1 MQHVADYRQQL
12 QDGYNVVESV
22 ATTTTSSIILVPTYA
37 LCQPAANTCCSY
49 YMAGRPAAVPR
60 RRFMY
65 FFAFLFKN
73 HAVLTETKYSSSCQT
88 HLAVMSGI
96 SSVAYALPFWRFCRN
111 THGQTDSSVNIMVIQ
126 SMEHILRQC
135 SVGPSRSRT
144 NRRSSNSK
152 Q

>member
-1 MQHVADYRQQL
+1 MPA
-12 QDGYNVVESV
+12 
-22 ATTTTSSIILVPTYA
+22 SSKHLLFLLHGRP
-37 LCQPAANTCCSY
+37 
-49 YMAGRPAAVPR
+49 MAGRPAAVTR

-111 THGQTDSSVNIMVIQ
+111 THGQTDSSVNITVIQ
-126 SMEHILRQC
+126 SIKHILRQC

-144 NRRSSNSK
+144 NRRSSNGNSNSNNSDL
-152 Q
+152 